1 MAGDAFDEQ
10 TLVLLR
16 RGGGDFDEGLSR
28 LFKSYAPEFRRF
40 FVFHGMSRSDA
51 DDLVQETF
59 LKITRSIN
67 SYRGDSRLSSWIW
80 TIARNA
86 LNDHCRCRKSH
97 AEVYL
102 DEDGWELIMHNSEQL
117 RVDHDT
123 QERRELND
131 CVRGQFAVFASKY
144 PSRAH
149 LLSLKMRGHSLA
161 FIADVV
167 QRTPGA
173 TREVLSQTRKIIR
186 SFLAPCK
193 DMLSN

>member
-1 MAGDAFDEQ
+1 MPNDKALMQSVQQGQLGRLADLFEQ
-10 TLVLLR
+10 NHVALYHYFLR
-16 RGGGDFDEGLSR
+16 LGNNPASSE
-28 LFKSYAPEFRRF
+28 
-40 FVFHGMSRSDA
+40 
-51 DDLVQETF
+51 DLVQETF